1 MIAVIDYGMGNL
13 RSVAK
18 ALESAGANEVKLS
31 SDAGIIQQADK
42 IVLPGVGAIKEAMR
56 ELKRL
61 GLIKVINKNIF
72 KKPFLG
78 ICLGLQLLF
87 ERSEEGGRVRGLGVF
102 KGTVRRFPDKLKVPH
117 MGWNQINIKYQ
128 ISPAKAGSRL
138 LLNDEREKTKNT
150 NQKPKISNLFLKN
163 IPDGSYFYFC
173 HSYYAAPQDKNI
185 IAATT
190 DYGLEFASAI
200 RKDNLFACQFHPEK
214 SQSLGLKLLKNFV
227 ELK

>member
-18 ALESAGANEVKLS
+18 ALESAGANEVRVS
-31 SDAGIIQQADK
+31 SDAGIIRGADK

-61 GLIKVINKNIF
+61 NLIEVIHENIF

-102 KGTVRRFPDKLKVPH
+102 KGTVRRFPDRLKVPH

-128 ISPAKAGSRL
+128 KS
-138 LLNDEREKTKNT
+138 KTKNT

-163 IPDGSYFYFC
+163 IPENSFFYFC

-214 SQSLGLKLLKNFV
+214 SQSLGLRLLKNFV
-227 ELK
+227 EL

>member
-117 MGWNQINIKYQ
+117 MGWNQVRQQNAHALWSGIEDDT
-128 ISPAKAGSRL
+128 R
-138 LLNDEREKTKNT
+138 
-150 NQKPKISNLFLKN
+150 
-163 IPDGSYFYFC
+163 FYFV
-173 HSYYAAPQDKNI
+173 HSYYAQVEDEQMVSGVS
-185 IAATT
+185 
-190 DYGLEFASAI
+190 DYGLPFTCAVARDNIFAV
-200 RKDNLFACQFHPEK
+200 QFHPEK
-214 SQSLGLKLLKNFV
+214 SHTAGLRMLRNFV
-227 ELK
+227 DWKL

>member
-117 MGWNQINIKYQ
+117 MGWNQVHHGDHALWHDIDQ
-128 ISPAKAGSRL
+128 DAR
-138 LLNDEREKTKNT
+138 
-150 NQKPKISNLFLKN
+150 
-163 IPDGSYFYFC
+163 FYFV
-173 HSYYAAPQDKNI
+173 HSYYVQPRDAALVQATSDYPQPFTC
-185 IAATT
+185 AVA
-190 DYGLEFASAI
+190 
-200 RKDNLFACQFHPEK
+200 RDNLFAVQFHPEK
-214 SQSLGLKLLKNFV
+214 SQTAGLKLLQNFMQWNP
-227 ELK
+227 

>member
-78 ICLGLQLLF
+78 ICLGLQLLV

-117 MGWNQINIKYQ
+117 MGWNQIKVKRQN
-128 ISPAKAGSRL
+128 AKG
-138 LLNDEREKTKNT
+138 KTKERG
-150 NQKPKISNLFLKN
+150 ILKN
-163 IPDGSYFYFC
+163 ISDGSYFYFC

-200 RKDNLFACQFHPEK
+200 RKDNLFACQFRPEK
-214 SQSLGLKLLKNFV
+214 SQSLGLRLLKNFV
-227 ELK
+227 EL

>member
-18 ALESAGANEVKLS
+18 ALESAGANEVRVS
-31 SDAGIIQQADK
+31 SDAGIIRGADK

-61 GLIKVINKNIF
+61 NLIEVIQENIF

-102 KGTVRRFPDKLKVPH
+102 KGTVRRFPDRLKVPH

-128 ISPAKAGSRL
+128 IS
-138 LLNDEREKTKNT
+138 NIKNT
-150 NQKPKISNLFLKN
+150 NQKPNISNLFLKN
-163 IPDGSYFYFC
+163 IPDNSFFYFC

>member
-1 MIAVIDYGMGNL
+1 MIVIIDYGMGNL

-18 ALESAGANEVKLS
+18 ALESAGANEVRAS
-31 SDAGIIQQADK
+31 SELEIIQQADK

-61 GLIKVINKNIF
+61 DLIEVIKKNIF

-87 ERSEEGGRVRGLGVF
+87 ERSEEGGTVRGLGVF
-102 KGTVRRFPDKLKVPH
+102 EGTVRRFPDKLKVPH
-117 MGWNQINIKYQ
+117 MGWNQVKTRNQ
-128 ISPAKAGSRL
+128 PALA
-138 LLNDEREKTKNT
+138 ERNGPGKPETS
-150 NQKPKISNLFLKN
+150 NQKCGILKG

-173 HSYYAAPQDKNI
+173 HSYYADPEDKNI

-190 DYGLEFASAI
+190 DYGLEFTSAI

-214 SQSLGLKLLKNFV
+214 SQNLGLRLLKNFV
-227 ELK
+227 EL

>member
-1 MIAVIDYGMGNL
+1 MIVVIDYGMGNL

-18 ALESAGANEVKLS
+18 ALERAGANEVKLS

-42 IVLPGVGAIKEAMR
+42 VVLPGVGAIKEAMR

-128 ISPAKAGSRL
+128 IS
-138 LLNDEREKTKNT
+138 NIKNT
-150 NQKPKISNLFLKN
+150 NQKPNISNLFLKN
-163 IPDGSYFYFC
+163 IPDNSFFYFC
-173 HSYYAAPQDKNI
+173 HSYYAAPEDKNI

-214 SQSLGLKLLKNFV
+214 SQSLGLRLLKNFV
-227 ELK
+227 EL

>member
-1 MIAVIDYGMGNL
+1 MIVVIDYGMGNL

-18 ALESAGANEVKLS
+18 ALESAGANEVRVS

-42 IVLPGVGAIKEAMR
+42 VVLPGVGAIKEAMR

-128 ISPAKAGSRL
+128 IS
-138 LLNDEREKTKNT
+138 NIKNT
-150 NQKPKISNLFLKN
+150 NQKPNISNLFLKN
-163 IPDGSYFYFC
+163 IPDNSFFYFC

>member
-18 ALESAGANEVKLS
+18 ALESAGANEVRVS
-31 SDAGIIQQADK
+31 SDAGIIRGADK

-61 GLIKVINKNIF
+61 NLIEVIQENIF

-102 KGTVRRFPDKLKVPH
+102 KGTVRRFPDRLKVPH

>member
-18 ALESAGANEVKLS
+18 ALESAGANEVRVS
-31 SDAGIIQQADK
+31 SDAGIIRGADK

-61 GLIKVINKNIF
+61 NLIEVIQENIF

-102 KGTVRRFPDKLKVPH
+102 RGTVRRFPDRLKVPH
-117 MGWNQINIKYQ
+117 MGWNQIKVKRQN
-128 ISPAKAGSRL
+128 AKG
-138 LLNDEREKTKNT
+138 KTKERG
-150 NQKPKISNLFLKN
+150 ILKN

-173 HSYYAAPQDKNI
+173 HSYYADPEDKNI
-185 IAATT
+185 IAAVT

-214 SQSLGLKLLKNFV
+214 SQNLGLRLLNNFV
-227 ELK
+227 KLK

>member
-18 ALESAGANEVKLS
+18 ALESAGANEVRVS
-31 SDAGIIQQADK
+31 SDAGIIRGADK

-61 GLIKVINKNIF
+61 NLIEVIQENIF

-102 KGTVRRFPDKLKVPH
+102 KGTVRRFPDRLKVPH

-128 ISPAKAGSRL
+128 IS
-138 LLNDEREKTKNT
+138 NIKNT
-150 NQKPKISNLFLKN
+150 NQKPKLSNPFLKN
-163 IPDGSYFYFC
+163 IPDNSCFYFC
-173 HSYYAAPQDKNI
+173 HSYYAAPKDKNI
-185 IAATT
+185 IATTT

-214 SQSLGLKLLKNFV
+214 SQNSGLRLLKNFV

>member
-1 MIAVIDYGMGNL
+1 MIVVIDYGMGNL

-18 ALESAGANEVKLS
+18 ALESAGANEVRVS

-42 IVLPGVGAIKEAMR
+42 VVLPGVGAIKEAMR

-61 GLIKVINKNIF
+61 CLIKVINKNIF

-128 ISPAKAGSRL
+128 IS
-138 LLNDEREKTKNT
+138 NIKNT
-150 NQKPKISNLFLKN
+150 NQKPNTSNLFLKN
-163 IPDGSYFYFC
+163 IPDNSFFYFC
-173 HSYYAAPQDKNI
+173 HSYYAAPEDKNI

-214 SQSLGLKLLKNFV
+214 SQSLGLRLLKNFV
-227 ELK
+227 EL

>member
-128 ISPAKAGSRL
+128 IS
-138 LLNDEREKTKNT
+138 NIKNT
-150 NQKPKISNLFLKN
+150 NQKPNISNLFLKN
-163 IPDGSYFYFC
+163 IPDNSFFYFC

>member
-1 MIAVIDYGMGNL
+1 MIVVIDYGMGNL

-18 ALESAGANEVKLS
+18 ALERAGANEVKLS

-128 ISPAKAGSRL
+128 IS
-138 LLNDEREKTKNT
+138 NIKNT
-150 NQKPKISNLFLKN
+150 NQKPNTSNLFLKN
-163 IPDGSYFYFC
+163 IPDNSFFYFC

-214 SQSLGLKLLKNFV
+214 SQSLGLRLLKNFV
-227 ELK
+227 EL